1 MRERAV
7 NSHRSSDKY
16 SDVFMECDDDEESD
30 DVIMQDE
37 VGCCA

>member
-16 SDVFMECDDDEESD
+16 PDVFMECDDDEESD